1 MDLEVQCKTHR
12 NEGAQRYKGQLQ
24 GKLSLCKFKP
34 HGALR
39 NTLLFFCC
47 VRSTLLYCALPYFA
61 ALTVVPVLEKY
72 IKKG

>member
-1 MDLEVQCKTHR
+1 MKEHR
-12 NEGAQRYKGQLQ
+12 GTKGSYKA
-24 GKLSLCKFKP
+24 SLVCKFKP

-47 VRSTLLYCALPYFA
+47 VRSTSLYCALPYFA
-61 ALTVVPVLEKY
+61 ALAVVPVLEKY